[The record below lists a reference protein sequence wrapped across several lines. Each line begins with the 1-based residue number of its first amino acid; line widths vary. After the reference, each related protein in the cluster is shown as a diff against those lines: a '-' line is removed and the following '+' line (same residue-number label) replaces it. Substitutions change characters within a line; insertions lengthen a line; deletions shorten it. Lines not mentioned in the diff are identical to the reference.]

1 MFPLRDDIPS
11 QRYPI
16 VTVTIIVLN
25 VVAFFFELMLG
36 QRLEQFLMSWSIVPA
51 RYTVP
56 DVAGLFSWREQL
68 LPFFTSISRG
78 GIPMVRLDPF
88 DQLEPEPGNNV

>member
-16 VTVTIIVLN
+16 VTVMIIVLN
-25 VVAFFFELMLG
+25 LVAFFFELMLG
-36 QRLEQFLMSWSIVPA
+36 PRLEQFLMSWSIVPA

-56 DVAGLFSWREQL
+56 DVAGLFSWR
-68 LPFFTSISRG
+68 
-78 GIPMVRLDPF
+78 
-88 DQLEPEPGNNV
+88 